1 MRTTSTGS
9 SMIASLDRKHYDYR
23 EQQEYQRKG
32 TYLGYEV
39 LAIPALSFPS
49 CEDLLGSQ
57 ARDERDS
64 EINSYAFRNF
74 AYGHINDSA
83 AHSKPSGQQRHEY
96 ERVERKEKHLED
108 GIERDQSSAVVR
120 VAVGEVIPYDH
131 HRYAPCEADDDETGH
146 VLGSVAKKNQR
157 QSEHQDGADYP
168 VLHHRK
174 GEDFP
179 VAKDVA

>member
-108 GIERDQSSAVVR
+108 GIERDQSSAVVASPSAR
-120 VAVGEVIPYDH
+120 SFHTITIAM
-131 HRYAPCEADDDETGH
+131 HRARPMMM
-146 VLGSVAKKNQR
+146 R
-157 QSEHQDGADYP
+157 P
-168 VLHHRK
+168 VMYSGRS
-174 GEDFP
+174 
-179 VAKDVA
+179 